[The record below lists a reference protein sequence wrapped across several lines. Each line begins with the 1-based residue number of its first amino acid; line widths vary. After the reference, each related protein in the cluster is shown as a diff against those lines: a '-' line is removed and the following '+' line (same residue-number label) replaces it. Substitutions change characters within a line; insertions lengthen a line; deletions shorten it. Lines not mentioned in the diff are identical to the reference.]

1 MYSYEDPLREPD
13 TMSENLEA
21 VLKYHQATKHDF
33 QRYARGPGYMD
44 WATQPDP
51 FRRYPGATV
60 IRLEHNTPGLPE
72 ALYDEAS
79 VWAKLPP
86 APVNATTISQLFLNS
101 LALSAWK
108 SAGGTSYALR
118 VNPSSGN
125 LHPTEGYLVSGPV
138 ADLSGDACV
147 CHYAPKEHALERR
160 AVIPSEVW
168 QKLSEG
174 LPAGSFLLGLSSIH
188 WRESWKYGERAYR
201 YCQLDLGHA
210 IAAISLAASG
220 LGWRALLMDSP
231 STDSISALLGIS
243 GMTGPE
249 REHADGLVLIL
260 TRPAEDSGD
269 IRLQIPDA
277 SELQKLDWEGRP
289 SQLSR
294 GHRQWDIIDTVA
306 QACRKPITGAGVR
319 DRPCSNETN
328 SEGVRPNLLLS
339 GIVRQ
344 RRSAVA
350 MDGATRMPAEN
361 FFRILLRTLPGAL
374 RVPHGTLPWSP
385 KVHLALFVHRVDGL
399 PAGLYMLVRR
409 ADALSP
415 LQEAM
420 HPAFLWKRPSSC
432 PDALPLFL
440 LMEGDFRQEA
450 QQIAC
455 LQEIAGDG
463 CFSAGMIA
471 EFDGPLKAHGPWFYP
486 RLFWECGLIGQVLYL
501 EAEAAGLR
509 ATGIGCYFDDP
520 MHHLLGLK
528 STQYQ
533 DLYHLTA
540 GGPIE
545 DSRLTTLPP
554 YRD

>member
-1 MYSYEDPLREPD
+1 MI
-13 TMSENLEA
+13 ENLEA
-21 VLKYHQATKHDF
+21 VLNYHQATKHEF

-51 FRRYPGATV
+51 FRRYPGAAL
-60 IRLEHNTPGLPE
+60 IRLERNTSELPE
-72 ALYDEAS
+72 VLYDEAS
-79 VWAKLPP
+79 ARGRIPP
-86 APVNATTISQLFLNS
+86 APVNARTISQLFLNS

-108 SAGGTSYALR
+108 SAGGTSWALR

-138 ADLSGDACV
+138 QGLSDDGFV

-160 AVIPSEVW
+160 AVIPSVVW
-168 QKLSEG
+168 QNLADG
-174 LPAGSFLLGLSSIH
+174 LPPGSFLMGLSSIH

-231 STDSISALLGIS
+231 STDRISDLLGVS

-249 REHADGLVLIL
+249 REHADGLVLVL
-260 TRPAEDSGD
+260 TRPVEETGD
-269 IRLQIPDA
+269 IRFQLPDP
-277 SELQKLDWEGRP
+277 SELKKLDWEGRP
-289 SQLSR
+289 NQLSR
-294 GHRQWDIIDTVA
+294 GHMQWDIIDTVA
-306 QACRKPITGAGVR
+306 RACRKPSAGAEVR
-319 DRPCSNETN
+319 EDMPSDETRPES
-328 SEGVRPNLLLS
+328 VRPNLLLS
-339 GIVRQ
+339 RIVQQ
-344 RRSAVA
+344 RRSAVS
-350 MDGATRMPAEN
+350 MDGVTRMSAES
-361 FFRILLRTLPGAL
+361 FFRILVQTMPGGH
-374 RVPHGTLPWSP
+374 RFPHATLPWSP

-399 PAGLYMLVRR
+399 PTGLYMLVRR

-420 HPAFLWKRPSSC
+420 LPGFLWKRPHSC
-432 PDALPLFL
+432 PDGLPLFL
-440 LMEGDFRQEA
+440 LKEGDFRQAA

-463 CFSAGMIA
+463 CFSTAMIA
-471 EFDGPLKAHGPWFYP
+471 EFDGPLNAHGPWFYP

-545 DSRLTTLPP
+545 DGRLTTLPP